1 MKPIYKILGFC
12 IVLLS
17 NINAANAQTELV
29 FTFPIDC
36 TLGTDCWIAN
46 YVDVDPTE
54 GVKDFKCT
62 AKTYDGHKGV
72 DFALKSRAVMENG
85 VNVLAARNG
94 KILRVRDGENDDP
107 KTKGQFDEITAANRD
122 CGNGIIIDHGQ
133 GLQSFYCHLKNDS
146 IKVKPGEQVKEGQTI
161 GFVGQSG
168 VAEFPHLHFTVI
180 WEGSHIDPFTGMTK
194 EDGCGRFKHSLWEK
208 EIPYAP
214 YALFDGGFAS
224 DIPDFKTLNETGARP
239 QEPTLTSKAF
249 VFWISLYQMQKGDQI
264 TLKVLDPDG
273 KTFIHREITQDTNRA
288 RQHYYTGRKLKDHS
302 LKPGTYTATATLKT
316 EGYETYTQDFKTT
329 IE

>member
-1 MKPIYKILGFC
+1 MQKLLIICAILAST
-12 IVLLS
+12 LS
-17 NINAANAQTELV
+17 SAKAQNTPK
-29 FTFPIDC
+29 FSFPLDC

-72 DFALKSRAVMENG
+72 DFALKSRVIMNKG
-85 VNVLAARNG
+85 VNVLAAADG
-94 KILRVRDGENDDP
+94 TILRMRDSENDNP
-107 KTKGQFDEITAANRD
+107 KTKQEYDAITAANKD
-122 CGNGIIIDHGQ
+122 CGNGVILDHGQ
-133 GLQSFYCHLKNDS
+133 GLQTFYCHLKNGS
-146 IKVKPGEQVKEGQTI
+146 IKAAPGQKINAGETLGQ
-161 GFVGQSG
+161 VGQSG
-168 VAEFPHLHFTVI
+168 FAEFPHLHFTVI

-194 EDGCGRFKHSLWEK
+194 EDGCGKFKQSLWNK

-214 YALFDGGFAS
+214 YALFNGGFAENV
-224 DIPDFKTLNETGARP
+224 PDFKTLNETGTRP

-329 IE
+329 IK